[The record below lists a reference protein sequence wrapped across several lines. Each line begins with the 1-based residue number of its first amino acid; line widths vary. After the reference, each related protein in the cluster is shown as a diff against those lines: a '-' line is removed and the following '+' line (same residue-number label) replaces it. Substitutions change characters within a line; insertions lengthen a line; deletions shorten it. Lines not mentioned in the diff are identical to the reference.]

1 MVKDEISLKDVL
13 EKVLEGIEEASK
25 VGLKIKINCVPL
37 KGVSE
42 KDVLEVLEF
51 CKSRGFVVR
60 FIEFMENFHAKDGA
74 KGLNSD
80 EIKAIISL
88 LNRANG
94 RIKSDVLASTSW
106 YKCPNFTFVN
116 DTSLEKSKHIEDL
129 FAQIRKT
136 KSKLQKWTNSY

>member
-1 MVKDEISLKDVL
+1 MKSINLQRTESLLMELIPQALSNLDDERINSLPITGVNCKNGKYDAIVYFDGSDFDKDEI
-13 EKVLEGIEEASK
+13 
-25 VGLKIKINCVPL
+25 
-37 KGVSE
+37 
-42 KDVLEVLEF
+42 
-51 CKSRGFVVR
+51 KS
-60 FIEFMENFHAKDGA
+60 
-74 KGLNSD
+74 
-80 EIKAIISL
+80 IISL

-136 KSKLQKWTNSY
+136 KSSEE